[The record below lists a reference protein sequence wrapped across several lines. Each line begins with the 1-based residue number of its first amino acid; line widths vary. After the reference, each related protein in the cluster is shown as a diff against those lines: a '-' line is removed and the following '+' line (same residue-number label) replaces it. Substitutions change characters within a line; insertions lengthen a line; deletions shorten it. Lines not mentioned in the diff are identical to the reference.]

1 MWHTKPYTTG
11 GEKVAKR
18 NRRIVERKRINDDIK
33 STAVFLGFLH
43 THYNVL
49 THRVFVGVI

>member
-1 MWHTKPYTTG
+1 
-11 GEKVAKR
+11 VAKR